1 MANCVLYLASSRR
14 VVFAPMNFSGEPQH
28 LNRFIMLGSGGR
40 QVCEGST

>member
-1 MANCVLYLASSRR
+1 MTNCVLYLALAV

-40 QVCEGST
+40 QVCEGR